1 MELVLKTNN
10 LGKKYKNFKALNNVN
25 MHIKKGAI
33 YGLIGKN
40 GAGKTTLIRVICGLN
55 NPSRGSYTI
64 YGEDSPKGILKARKR
79 MGAIIEAPT
88 LITSMSAKDN
98 LIREFIDVGRPSLE
112 GLDELLDLVK
122 LKDTGNKKV
131 ANFSLGMKE
140 RLGIALALVNNP
152 DFLILDE
159 PINGLDPEGIVD
171 IRELILKLNKE
182 KGITVLI
189 SSHYLDEL
197 SKIATDYGFLDN
209 GEIIKEISSTELK
222 KKMEHKIELN
232 VNDVL
237 EYVKYFELKKIN
249 YEVTSDDTII
259 VYGSTLA
266 KLTKDLYENN
276 LTPNKIKE
284 QEETLESYYI
294 NLIGGLNH
302 E

>member
-1 MELVLKTNN
+1 MEFVLKTNN

-64 YGEDSPKGILKARKR
+64 YGEDSSKGILKARKR

-98 LIREFIDVGRPSLE
+98 LIREFIDVGMPSLE

-159 PINGLDPEGIVD
+159 PINGLDPEGIID

-189 SSHYLDEL
+189 
-197 SKIATDYGFLDN
+197 
-209 GEIIKEISSTELK
+209 
-222 KKMEHKIELN
+222 
-232 VNDVL
+232 
-237 EYVKYFELKKIN
+237 
-249 YEVTSDDTII
+249 
-259 VYGSTLA
+259 
-266 KLTKDLYENN
+266 
-276 LTPNKIKE
+276 
-284 QEETLESYYI
+284 
-294 NLIGGLNH
+294 
-302 E
+302 